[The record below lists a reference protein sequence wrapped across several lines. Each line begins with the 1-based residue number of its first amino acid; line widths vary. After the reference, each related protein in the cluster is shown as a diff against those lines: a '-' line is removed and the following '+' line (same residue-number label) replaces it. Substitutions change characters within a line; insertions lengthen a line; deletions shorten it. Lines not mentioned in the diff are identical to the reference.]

1 MAVRTPLV
9 DDSTNLREATTAEMD
24 QIKAEMIR
32 QYSLNIP
39 VTLTVE
45 PAGNPGSIGTLT
57 DTRLQAGAAITG
69 RVSAPATEAET
80 AEPSQVT
87 ETYEKIKQQIA
98 TVSTP
103 VDTNNKRFFAY
114 YDDPTDTVQT
124 MSLQDMIDT
133 FGKPVVDTLTNG
145 SFTTDQAG
153 TYRIHTATTLTGA
166 TLVNVSGGGTSDV
179 VYRDRR
185 ADTTLYTAAGI
196 PEALDQFQNINI
208 YYLFRVDAAAA
219 GSLPTLYNVDGSNEL
234 QQISTTDVRTILQEI
249 VRHTAVNVV
258 GSRIDYN
265 YTTGTNLGSS
275 MVDTRLT
282 GGSGNYQTFE
292 ATVDDYRAQE
302 FPDGT
307 PTTINTYNL
316 KVQQT

>member
-9 DDSTNLREATTAEMD
+9 DDSSNLREATTAEID

-45 PAGNPGSIGTLT
+45 PAANPGSIGTLT
-57 DTRLQAGAAITG
+57 DTRLQAGVHSTSTTAF
-69 RVSAPATEAET
+69 PTEATT
-80 AEPSQVT
+80 AEPTTVT

-98 TVSTP
+98 SVSTP

-133 FGKPVVDTLTNG
+133 FGTPVVDTLTNG
-145 SFTTDQAG
+145 SFTTAQAG
-153 TYRIHTATTLTGA
+153 TYRIHNATTLTGA
-166 TLVNVSGGGTSDV
+166 TIVSASGGGTSDV

-208 YYLFRVDAAAA
+208 YYLFQVDAAAA
-219 GSLPTLYNVDGSNEL
+219 GSLPTLYNIDGSNQL

-249 VRHTAVNVV
+249 IRHTAVNVV
-258 GSRIDYN
+258 GSRINYN
-265 YTTGTNLGSS
+265 YTTGTNLGTS
-275 MVDTRLT
+275 MVDTKLN
-282 GGSGNYQTFE
+282 GAGNYQTLFVN
-292 ATVDDYRAQE
+292 VDDYRAQE

>member
-39 VTLTVE
+39 VTLTVV
-45 PAGNPGSIGTLT
+45 ASGGNLGSLT
-57 DTRLQAGAAITG
+57 DTRLQAGAHST
-69 RVSAPATEAET
+69 STTATPPETTT
-80 AEPSQVT
+80 AEPSQVDV
-87 ETYEKIKQQIA
+87 TYDKISQTISS
-98 TVSTP
+98 VSTP

-133 FGKPVVDTLTNG
+133 FGEPVVDTLTNG

-166 TLVNVSGGGTSDV
+166 TEVSGANTAVFVDT
-179 VYRDRR
+179 R

-196 PEALDQFQNINI
+196 PETLDQPTTINS

-219 GSLPTLYNVDGSNEL
+219 GSLPTLYNIDGSNEL

-249 VRHTAVNVV
+249 IRHTAVNVV
-258 GSRIDYN
+258 GSRIDYD

-282 GGSGNYQTFE
+282 GGSGNYQTLFVN
-292 ATVDDYRAQE
+292 VDDYRAQE

>member
-9 DDSTNLREATTAEMD
+9 DDSSNLREATTAEID

-39 VTLTVE
+39 VTLTVV
-45 PAGNPGSIGTLT
+45 ASGGTLGT
-57 DTRLQAGAAITG
+57 ISDTRLQAGAYSTSTTAF
-69 RVSAPATEAET
+69 PTEATT
-80 AEPSQVT
+80 AEPSTVT
-87 ETYEKIKQQIA
+87 VNYDKISQTISS
-98 TVSTP
+98 VSTP

-114 YDDPTDTVQT
+114 YDDGTDTVQT
-124 MSLQDMIDT
+124 MNLQDMIDT
-133 FGKPVVDTLTNG
+133 FGGPVVDTLTNG

-153 TYRIHTATTLTGA
+153 TYRIHTATTLSGA
-166 TLVNVSGGGTSDV
+166 TEVSGANTAVFLDT
-179 VYRDRR
+179 R

-196 PEALDQFQNINI
+196 PETLDQPTTINS

-219 GSLPTLYNVDGSNEL
+219 GSLPTLYNIDGSNQL

-249 VRHTAVNVV
+249 IRHTAVNVV

-265 YTTGTNLGSS
+265 YTTGTNLGTS
-275 MVDTRLT
+275 MVDTKLN
-282 GGSGNYQTFE
+282 GSGNYQTLFVN
-292 ATVDDYRAQE
+292 VDDYRAQE

>member
-9 DDSTNLREATTAEMD
+9 DDSTNLREATTAEID

-39 VTLTVE
+39 VTLTVV
-45 PAGNPGSIGTLT
+45 ASGGTLGT
-57 DTRLQAGAAITG
+57 ISDTRLQAGAYSTSTTAF
-69 RVSAPATEAET
+69 PTEATT
-80 AEPSQVT
+80 AEPSTVT
-87 ETYEKIKQQIA
+87 VNYDKISQTISS
-98 TVSTP
+98 VSTP

-114 YDDPTDTVQT
+114 YDDGTDTVQT
-124 MSLQDMIDT
+124 MNLQDMIDT
-133 FGKPVVDTLTNG
+133 FGGPVVDTLTNG

-153 TYRIHTATTLTGA
+153 TYRIHTATTLSGA
-166 TLVNVSGGGTSDV
+166 TEVSGANTAVFLDT
-179 VYRDRR
+179 R

-196 PEALDQFQNINI
+196 PETLDQPTTINS

-219 GSLPTLYNVDGSNEL
+219 GSLPTLYNIDGSNQL

-249 VRHTAVNVV
+249 IRHTAVNVV

-265 YTTGTNLGSS
+265 YTTGTNLGTS
-275 MVDTRLT
+275 MVDTKLN
-282 GGSGNYQTFE
+282 GSGNYQTLFVN
-292 ATVDDYRAQE
+292 VDDYRAQE

>member
-9 DDSTNLREATTAEMD
+9 DDSSNLREATTAEID

-39 VTLTVE
+39 VTLTVV
-45 PAGNPGSIGTLT
+45 ASGGTLGT
-57 DTRLQAGAAITG
+57 ISDTRLQAGAYSTSTTAF
-69 RVSAPATEAET
+69 PTEATT
-80 AEPSQVT
+80 AEPSTVT
-87 ETYEKIKQQIA
+87 VNYDKISQTISS
-98 TVSTP
+98 VSTP

-114 YDDPTDTVQT
+114 YDDGTDTVQT
-124 MSLQDMIDT
+124 MNLQDMIDT
-133 FGKPVVDTLTNG
+133 FGGPVVDTLTNG

-153 TYRIHTATTLTGA
+153 TYRIHTATTLSGA
-166 TLVNVSGGGTSDV
+166 TEVSGANTAVFLDT
-179 VYRDRR
+179 R

-196 PEALDQFQNINI
+196 PETLDQPTTINS

-219 GSLPTLYNVDGSNEL
+219 GSLPTLYNIDGSNQL

-249 VRHTAVNVV
+249 IRHTAVNVV

-265 YTTGTNLGSS
+265 YTTGTNLGTS
-275 MVDTRLT
+275 MVDTKLN
-282 GGSGNYQTFE
+282 GSGNYQTLF
-292 ATVDDYRAQE
+292 VNVNDYRAQE

>member
-9 DDSTNLREATTAEMD
+9 DDSTNLREATTAEID

-39 VTLTVE
+39 VTLTVV
-45 PAGNPGSIGTLT
+45 ASGGTLGIIS
-57 DTRLQAGAAITG
+57 DTRLQAGAHSTSTTAF
-69 RVSAPATEAET
+69 PTEATT
-80 AEPSQVT
+80 AEPSTVT
-87 ETYEKIKQQIA
+87 VNYDKISQTISS
-98 TVSTP
+98 VSTP

-114 YDDPTDTVQT
+114 YDDPTDTIQT

-133 FGKPVVDTLTNG
+133 FGGPVVDTLTDG

-166 TLVNVSGGGTSDV
+166 TEVSGANTAVFLDT
-179 VYRDRR
+179 R

-196 PEALDQFQNINI
+196 PETLDQPTTISS

-219 GSLPTLYNVDGSNEL
+219 GSLPTLYNIDGSNQL

-265 YTTGTNLGSS
+265 YTTGTNLGTS
-275 MVDTRLT
+275 MVDTRLN
-282 GGSGNYQTFE
+282 GAGNYQTLFVN
-292 ATVDDYRAQE
+292 VDDYRAQE

-307 PTTINTYNL
+307 ATTINTYNL

>member
-9 DDSTNLREATTAEMD
+9 DDSTNLREATTAEID

-39 VTLTVE
+39 VTLTVV
-45 PAGNPGSIGTLT
+45 ASGGTLGT
-57 DTRLQAGAAITG
+57 ISDTRLQAGAYSTSTTAF
-69 RVSAPATEAET
+69 PTEATT
-80 AEPSQVT
+80 AEPSTVT
-87 ETYEKIKQQIA
+87 VNYDKISQTISS
-98 TVSTP
+98 VSTP

-114 YDDPTDTVQT
+114 YDDPTDTIQT

-133 FGKPVVDTLTNG
+133 FGAPVVDTLTNG

-166 TLVNVSGGGTSDV
+166 TEVSGANTAVFVDT
-179 VYRDRR
+179 R

-196 PEALDQFQNINI
+196 PETLDQPTTINS
-208 YYLFRVDAAAA
+208 YYLFRVNAAAA
-219 GSLPTLYNVDGSNEL
+219 GSLPTLYNIDGSNQL

-249 VRHTAVNVV
+249 IRHTAVNVV
-258 GSRIDYN
+258 GSRIDYD

-275 MVDTRLT
+275 MVDTRLN
-282 GGSGNYQTFE
+282 GSGNYQTLFVN
-292 ATVDDYRAQE
+292 VDDYRAQE

>member
-9 DDSTNLREATTAEMD
+9 DDSSNLREATTAEID

-39 VTLTVE
+39 VTLTVV
-45 PAGNPGSIGTLT
+45 ASGGNLGSLT
-57 DTRLQAGAAITG
+57 DTRLQAGAHSTSTTAF
-69 RVSAPATEAET
+69 PTEATT
-80 AEPSQVT
+80 AEPSTVT
-87 ETYEKIKQQIA
+87 ANYDKISQTISS
-98 TVSTP
+98 VSTP

-114 YDDPTDTVQT
+114 YDDPTDTIQT

-133 FGKPVVDTLTNG
+133 FGAPVVDTLTNG

-166 TLVNVSGGGTSDV
+166 TEVSGANTAVFVDT
-179 VYRDRR
+179 R

-196 PEALDQFQNINI
+196 PETLDQPTTINS
-208 YYLFRVDAAAA
+208 YYLFRVNAAAA
-219 GSLPTLYNVDGSNEL
+219 GSLPTLYNIDGSNQL

-249 VRHTAVNVV
+249 IRHTAVNVV
-258 GSRIDYN
+258 GSRIDYD

-275 MVDTRLT
+275 MVDTRLN
-282 GGSGNYQTFE
+282 GSGNYQTLFVN
-292 ATVDDYRAQE
+292 VDDYRAQE

>member
-9 DDSTNLREATTAEMD
+9 DDSSNLREATTAEID

-39 VTLTVE
+39 VTLTVV
-45 PAGNPGSIGTLT
+45 ASSGTLGT
-57 DTRLQAGAAITG
+57 ISDTRLQAGAHST
-69 RVSAPATEAET
+69 SATAFPTEATT
-80 AEPSQVT
+80 AEPSTVT
-87 ETYEKIKQQIA
+87 VNYDKISQTISS
-98 TVSTP
+98 VSTP

-114 YDDPTDTVQT
+114 YDDPTDTIQT

-133 FGKPVVDTLTNG
+133 FGAPVVDTLTNG
-145 SFTTDQAG
+145 SFTTAQAG
-153 TYRIHTATTLTGA
+153 TYRIHTATTLSGA
-166 TLVNVSGGGTSDV
+166 TEVSGANTA
-179 VYRDRR
+179 VYLDTR

-196 PEALDQFQNINI
+196 PETLDQPTTISS

-219 GSLPTLYNVDGSNEL
+219 GSLPTLYNIDGSNQL

-265 YTTGTNLGSS
+265 YTTGTNLGTS
-275 MVDTRLT
+275 MVDTRLN
-282 GGSGNYQTFE
+282 GAGNYQTLF
-292 ATVDDYRAQE
+292 VNVNDYRAQE

-307 PTTINTYNL
+307 ATTINTYNL

>member
-9 DDSTNLREATTAEMD
+9 DDSSNLREATTAEID

-39 VTLTVE
+39 VTLTVV
-45 PAGNPGSIGTLT
+45 ASGGNLGSLT
-57 DTRLQAGAAITG
+57 DTRLQAGAHSTSTTAF
-69 RVSAPATEAET
+69 PTEATT
-80 AEPSQVT
+80 AEPSTVT
-87 ETYEKIKQQIA
+87 VNYDKISQTISS
-98 TVSTP
+98 VSTP

-133 FGKPVVDTLTNG
+133 FGEPVVDTLTNG
-145 SFTTDQAG
+145 SFTTNQAG

-166 TLVNVSGGGTSDV
+166 TEVSGANTAVFVDT
-179 VYRDRR
+179 R

-196 PEALDQFQNINI
+196 PETLDQPTTINS
-208 YYLFRVDAAAA
+208 YYLFRVNAAAA
-219 GSLPTLYNVDGSNEL
+219 GSLPILYNIDGSNQL

-249 VRHTAVNVV
+249 IRHTAVNVV
-258 GSRIDYN
+258 GSRIDYD

-275 MVDTRLT
+275 MVDTRLN
-282 GGSGNYQTFE
+282 GSGNYQTLFVN
-292 ATVDDYRAQE
+292 VDDYRAQE

>member
-9 DDSTNLREATTAEMD
+9 DDSSNLREATTAEID

-39 VTLTVE
+39 VTLTVV
-45 PAGNPGSIGTLT
+45 ASSGTLGT
-57 DTRLQAGAAITG
+57 LSDTRLQAGAHST
-69 RVSAPATEAET
+69 SATAFPTEATT
-80 AEPSQVT
+80 AEPSTVT
-87 ETYEKIKQQIA
+87 VNYDKISQTISS
-98 TVSTP
+98 VSTP

-114 YDDPTDTVQT
+114 YDDPTDTIQT

-133 FGKPVVDTLTNG
+133 FGAPVVDTLTNG
-145 SFTTDQAG
+145 SFTTAQAG
-153 TYRIHTATTLTGA
+153 TYRIHTATTLSGA
-166 TLVNVSGGGTSDV
+166 TEVSGANTA
-179 VYRDRR
+179 VYLDTR

-196 PEALDQFQNINI
+196 PETLDQPTTISS

-219 GSLPTLYNVDGSNEL
+219 GSLPTLYNIDGSNQL

-265 YTTGTNLGSS
+265 YTTGTNLGTS
-275 MVDTRLT
+275 MVDTRLN
-282 GGSGNYQTFE
+282 GAGNYQTLF
-292 ATVDDYRAQE
+292 VNVNDYRAQE

-307 PTTINTYNL
+307 ATTINTYNL